1 MNKEQ
6 LRTAIRLGTFASLSH
21 IAWLLQ
27 YIFWKLH
34 VWLEN
39 FETYCLSKKTFAK
52 RDYEIARSTNDN

>member
-1 MNKEQ
+1 MNKEKV
-6 LRTAIRLGTFASLSH
+6 RTAIRLGTFASLSNL
-21 IAWLLQ
+21 AWLLQ

-34 VWLEN
+34 VWFED